1 MILFLVPALP
11 LLAAIVAAFPRS
23 DRYLALV
30 TFIAALCATTTS
42 FAIAMGVA
50 QRGTLT
56 ALPHWVALDALSAVL
71 LCVITAVTT
80 LAALFSWGY
89 ISSTAN
95 ATVFPPRIYYA
106 NFNLFVVSMLLI
118 PLMLEPGLAW
128 IAVELTTL
136 LSIFLVAFENTRGA
150 LEAAW
155 KYMTI
160 TLLGA
165 TMAVLGFLVLFWAM
179 KAAHAD
185 DFTWSGLRAQASAMP
200 APLLEVGF
208 LLILVGFGAKVGLVP
223 LHTWLPDAHSQA
235 PSPVCALLS
244 GIETTVVLYVI
255 LRLLPI
261 VRATPLV
268 HASLWAI
275 IFGLI
280 STGVAAFLIM
290 QTHDYKRLFAFS
302 TVEHM
307 GFILTAAAIGGSL
320 AAYGTIWQI
329 VNHAFTKSFCFYA
342 AGAVLLLT
350 GSREVS
356 AVRGLIERSRLSGTA
371 LLVGALAIA
380 GAPPFAVFSSELVVL
395 RAGFA
400 RGEYVTTGMLALFIV
415 IAFFGMLSQVNR
427 MVFGTPSATASPSAV
442 RAYALPLPCTIS
454 LVIAAIPVLA
464 LGLIMPHPVHELLA
478 QAALGLSR

>member
-1 MILFLVPALP
+1 MILFVIPAFP
-11 LLAAIVAAFPRS
+11 LLAALLGAFPRCE
-23 DRYLALV
+23 RYLPQA
-30 TFIAALCATTTS
+30 TFIAALASTIVS
-42 FAIAMGVA
+42 LYIAAGIAAHGVLIA
-50 QRGTLT
+50 F
-56 ALPHWVALDALSAVL
+56 PHWVAVDALSAVL

-89 ISSTAN
+89 VGTFGHETAFSSR
-95 ATVFPPRIYYA
+95 VYYA

-118 PLMLEPGLAW
+118 PVVVEPGLAW

-165 TMAVLGFLVLFWAM
+165 TIAVLGFLVFFWAM
-179 KAAHAD
+179 KAAHAS
-185 DFTWSGLRAQASAMP
+185 DFTWDGLRAVAGTMP
-200 APLLEVGF
+200 APLLQVGF
-208 LLILVGFGAKVGLVP
+208 LLVLVGFGAKVGLVP

-261 VRATPLV
+261 VRETPLV
-268 HASLWAI
+268 HASLWAV
-275 IFGLI
+275 IFGLV
-280 STGVAAFLIM
+280 SVGVAAFLIV

-307 GFILTAAAIGGSL
+307 GIILTAAAIGGSL

-342 AGAVLLLT
+342 AGAVLMLS
-350 GSREVS
+350 GSREIT
-356 AVRGLIERSRLSGTA
+356 AVRGLVERSRIAGVA
-371 LLVGALAIA
+371 LLLGALAIA
-380 GAPPFAVFSSELVVL
+380 GAPPFAVFSSELDVL
-395 RAGFA
+395 KAGLA
-400 RGEYVTTGMLALFIV
+400 RGQYVTTSLLALFII
-415 IAFFGMLSQVNR
+415 IAFVGMLAQVNR
-427 MVFGTPSATASPSAV
+427 MVFGLAPVANHGRTPS
-442 RAYALPLPCTIS
+442 RARLPLACTVS
-454 LVIAAIPVLA
+454 LVIGAIPAVA
-464 LGLIMPHPVHELLA
+464 LGLVMPQPLHALLQQAAAGLA
-478 QAALGLSR
+478 Q